1 MHFNGL
7 GTTQKEGRQMLQ
19 HGHLWAIV
27 SPALPLPASQL
38 GLEFGSHFL
47 APGQHGAPAKA

>member
-19 HGHLWAIV
+19 LDHLWAIV
-27 SPALPLPASQL
+27 SLAIPLPASQL
-38 GLEFGSHFL
+38 GLQFGSHFL
-47 APGQHGAPAKA
+47 APGQNGAPAKV

>member
-1 MHFNGL
+1 
-7 GTTQKEGRQMLQ
+7 MLQ

-38 GLEFGSHFL
+38 GLQFGSHFL